1 MFLTYKYMYFYTGV
15 LLVGCLLLG
24 SQSPIQIRGEN
35 AESTIAT
42 VLKQTRYSNS
52 RGKSWRKKVGTEDGG
67 GEGTGIR
74 STETNDILV

>member
-1 MFLTYKYMYFYTGV
+1 MYFYTGV
-15 LLVGCLLLG
+15 LLVGRLLLG

-52 RGKSWRKKVGTEDGG
+52 GGGGKVGERRLEQRMGDRRGL
-67 GEGTGIR
+67 E
-74 STETNDILV
+74 

>member
-15 LLVGCLLLG
+15 LLVGRLLLG

-52 RGKSWRKKVGTEDGG
+52 GGKVGERRLEQRMGDRRGL
-67 GEGTGIR
+67 E
-74 STETNDILV
+74 